1 MFYGHMVTR
10 GNVEGLAM
18 AKKIRLNELECT
30 NCGAKLKKISESEYQ
45 CSYCST
51 VFVLGELKKQQK
63 AKQKQENAQQ
73 KQQKKDSKKQKKVHK
88 TLERL
93 SYRETSSGKYTGHS
107 YSSKSSA
114 ADTFKALVV
123 FVGFMMAFLLC
134 GVGLFSLTKG
144 CTDTMK
150 NSKKTAKEEKVKV
163 NDKFKSVAKQIFG
176 KEYEDITDEEWKS
189 ATELKIDSDSFGVV
203 GYCIVSGVKKEFRV
217 DGTVDV
223 IAKQVYHFPNL
234 ISYYRKGSLSS
245 DELTELKSLQKLS
258 CTNSLSAVAKYVPNP
273 GGITHLYGVSV
284 GSTTSRREEFTNLK
298 VLDCTSED
306 VKDFSFLSGYTHL
319 EEFYIDADDT
329 AKNFDVL
336 GQINTLKTIH
346 ISANGIYS
354 IDFMKNLNN
363 LESVKLDG
371 YKISIDTLEPLKGK
385 TTLKVLDIWDCN
397 DIKDYEIIN
406 TLTGLEELTF
416 SCSYMKG
423 EIDWS
428 KLTNLKLI
436 SVMGAGSKML
446 KEFEKLPKLE
456 YLSLT
461 SGSTD
466 TSHIANLKG
475 LKKLYLK
482 SQLLGNFNGLSELTN
497 LEEIYM
503 YNVEYAK
510 GGEAIFASPKLQ
522 KLTMRECD
530 VDIDYTKIG
539 DLNKLKELTIYY
551 SKFNDDD
558 FRDNTNMLHHFT
570 HLEVLTIRG
579 GKIDNLD
586 FLKVMPNMR
595 ILDVTNNNLSDD
607 KVGALLSCTQLEELH
622 YGDNAMTKAPA
633 FNRSVRMS
641 DAEESNI
648 RYRSW

>member
-1 MFYGHMVTR
+1 
-10 GNVEGLAM
+10 M
-18 AKKIRLNELECT
+18 AKKTRLNELECT
-30 NCGAKLKKISESEYQ
+30 NCGAKLKKISDSEYQ
-45 CSYCST
+45 CNYCST

-63 AKQKQENAQQ
+63 EKQKQKN
-73 KQQKKDSKKQKKVHK
+73 VHK
-88 TLERL
+88 TLERQPH
-93 SYRETSSGKYTGHS
+93 RATSSGQYTG
-107 YSSKSSA
+107 YSKKSSA

-123 FVGFMMAFLLC
+123 FVGFMLAVLMC
-134 GVGLFSLTKG
+134 GVGLISLMKG
-144 CTDTMK
+144 CTDTIK
-150 NSKKTAKEEKVKV
+150 NSKKTAKEEKVQV
-163 NDKFKSVAKQIFG
+163 NDKFKEVARQIFG
-176 KEYEDITDEEWKS
+176 KEYDDITDAQWKS
-189 ATELKIDSDSFGVV
+189 VTELRIDSDDFGVV
-203 GYCIVSGVKKEFRV
+203 GTCLVSGVNKEFRV
-217 DGTVDV
+217 DSTVDV
-223 IAKQVYHFPNL
+223 IAGHVYHFPNL
-234 ISYYRKGSLSS
+234 IVYYRKGSLAS
-245 DELTELKSLQKLS
+245 DELEGLNNLQKLS
-258 CTNSLSAVAKYVPNP
+258 CTNTISAVAKYVPNP
-273 GGITHLYGVSV
+273 DKITHLYGVSV
-284 GSTTSRREEFTNLK
+284 GSTAVRREELINLR

-306 VKDFSFLSGYTHL
+306 VKDFSFLDNYKYL

-336 GQINTLKTIH
+336 GQINTLRTVH
-346 ISANGIYS
+346 IKANGIYS
-354 IDFMKNLNN
+354 IEFMKNLDK

-371 YKISIDTLEPLKGK
+371 YKISIDSLEPLRGK

-428 KLTNLKLI
+428 KLTKLKLI

-446 KEFEKLPKLE
+446 REFEKLPNLQ

-466 TSHIANLKG
+466 TMHIANLKG

-482 SQLLGNFNGLSELTN
+482 NQLLGDLSGLANLIN

-503 YNVEYAK
+503 YDVEYAK
-510 GGEAIFASPKLQ
+510 GGEAVFASPKLQ
-522 KLTMRECD
+522 KLTIRECD

-539 DLNKLKELTIYY
+539 DLNRLKELTIYY
-551 SKFNDDD
+551 TKFNDDD
-558 FRDNTNMLHHFT
+558 FRDNTSMLHHFT
-570 HLEVLTIRG
+570 NLEALTIRG

-586 FLKVMPNMR
+586 FLKVMPNIR

-607 KVGALLSCTQLEELH
+607 KVGALQNCAKLEELR
-622 YGDNAMTKAPA
+622 YGDNAMTKAPTFSWA
-633 FNRSVRMS
+633 VRIS